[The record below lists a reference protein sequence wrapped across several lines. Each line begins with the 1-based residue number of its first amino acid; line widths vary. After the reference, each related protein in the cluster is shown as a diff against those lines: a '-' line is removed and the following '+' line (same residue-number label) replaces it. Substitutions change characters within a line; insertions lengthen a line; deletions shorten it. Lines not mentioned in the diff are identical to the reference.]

1 MKNDLTFSLFALHF
15 SKGAFMTEQHNKPKI
30 LAVVGST
37 ASGKT
42 ALSIALA
49 KALGGEIVSCD
60 SMQVYCRMDIG
71 TAKPTLEEMEGVPHH
86 LLDFIEP
93 DTPFSCAEYVD
104 LAKRTVEEICARGKI
119 PILCGGTGLY
129 LDSLLRG
136 GGFEET
142 RVDPALREALFEF
155 AKEQGNHALHERL
168 RAVDPESAEA
178 IHENNVKR
186 VVRALEIFES
196 TGMTKTEADRRSREI
211 DSPFDACVIGLRY
224 EDREILY
231 GRIDQRVDLMLEAGL
246 LAETEALMTEGVFER
261 NSTAAQAIGYKEL
274 LGHLRGEQSLEGA
287 VEDLKRATRRYA
299 KRQITWFSAKEYV
312 RWINADEDGKMR
324 PFDDIL
330 GEAQAIASEALT
342 KY

>member
-1 MKNDLTFSLFALHF
+1 
-15 SKGAFMTEQHNKPKI
+15 MTANNKIKI

-49 KALGGEIVSCD
+49 KELRGEIISCD
-60 SMQVYCRMDIG
+60 SMQIYRRMDVG
-71 TAKPTLEEMEGVPHH
+71 TAKPTAEEMEGVPHH

-93 DTPFSCAEYVD
+93 DTPFSCAEYVSM
-104 LAKRTVEEICARGKI
+104 AKKVAEEIHARGRL

-129 LDSLLRG
+129 LDSFLRG

-142 RVDPALREALFEF
+142 VTDPALRESLFAF
-155 AKEQGNHALHERL
+155 AAEHGNHALHERL
-168 RAVDPESAEA
+168 RAVDPESADA

-196 TGMTKTEADRRSREI
+196 TGVTKTEMDRRSRTLET
-211 DSPFDACVIGLRY
+211 PYDACVIGLRY
-224 EDREILY
+224 QNREILY
-231 GRIDQRVDLMLEAGL
+231 DRIDRRVDMMLEAGL
-246 LAETEALMTEGVFER
+246 LEETERLMEEGVFER

-274 LGHLRGEQSLEGA
+274 LGYLRKEQSLDEA

-299 KRQITWFSAKEYV
+299 KRQITWFGAKDYMHWV
-312 RWINADEDGKMR
+312 DADRDGSMR
-324 PFDDIL
+324 SFEEIL
-330 GEAQAIASEALT
+330 EEALSVAA
-342 KY
+342 KV